1 MNDDG
6 TDWLS
11 PAGGGDFDAP
21 VLVVD
26 VEMTPSLDDVMAIP
40 ITDMRGGQRAELNL
54 RCFRLPE
61 HAIVV
66 CTVTHPGEGTLEA
79 QAPGQNVGNDQTL
92 HAVVYP
98 DNFSN
103 ASVMAGHHAVN
114 WMAVTTDGGERRE
127 LVTTDFR
134 FP

>member
-1 MNDDG
+1 VNDDG

-11 PAGGGDFDAP
+11 PAGGGDFDAS

-61 HAIVV
+61 HAIVA
-66 CTVTHPGEGTLEA
+66 GTSRRW
-79 QAPGQNVGNDQTL
+79 QRIPYFL
-92 HAVVYP
+92 HLRALRP
-98 DNFSN
+98 
-103 ASVMAGHHAVN
+103 
-114 WMAVTTDGGERRE
+114 
-127 LVTTDFR
+127 
-134 FP
+134 